1 MPSLRSASPRA
12 VFSARHV
19 GAQGTERPPLFVLL
33 GTFLLFFWRFG
44 YAYAARDQDEFLPYL
59 LHRLDPSLFASDWFV
74 QTQTAFNVRTY
85 FVLALQPLAE
95 IFPLWQ
101 VMTTVYAAA
110 WLAIVHGLYRLA
122 FTFTPDPL
130 AASLATVLTL
140 VVTWMWTLGG
150 NDLAYDILAPELV
163 AWALV
168 LPALRFFLERRWL
181 LAGALLGAA
190 SLMQPLAGLLT
201 AGVLTGVLLFDLF
214 QPLQRAQTLQ
224 ALLHFV
230 GTFVL
235 CAAPMLIPLALQ
247 QFAEAESAAET
258 PSAFYLL
265 AVFRAPHHYLPTTF
279 PWADYAQFS
288 VLLAAGLFALRQMQG
303 TERFRHARF
312 IYHFLIVV
320 AVACGGAFVFTTIWP
335 VLFITQFQA
344 FKLTV
349 LAKALLVIAL
359 SAWIVLALPAALRE
373 RLANMLGW
381 RRSGLALVL
390 VLWIATLGAGLAN
403 VGRPGRLIEPLAHRT
418 SALGEVERWARAE
431 TPLSARF
438 AVPLSVSSFRSE
450 ARRAIVVNFK
460 AFPHGRPLSRVW
472 YGRLMDWAPLPPPA
486 HGPDVL
492 AHLDSAYHTLDVRQS
507 LDQMSAYDA
516 DFLLRAEPL
525 PPPHDGLRQ
534 AFRADP
540 WIVYEREVR

>member
-19 GAQGTERPPLFVLL
+19 EARGTERPPLFVLL

-74 QTQTAFNVRTY
+74 QTQTAFNVRMY

-95 IFPLWQ
+95 IFPLWL
-101 VMTTVYAAA
+101 VMATVYAAA

-140 VVTWMWTLGG
+140 VATWMWTLGG
-150 NDLAYDILAPELV
+150 NDLVYDILASELV

-168 LPALRFFLERRWL
+168 LPALRLFFSRRWIFS
-181 LAGALLGAA
+181 GALLGAA

-201 AGVLTGVLLFDLF
+201 AGALAGVLLFDLF
-214 QPLQRAQTLQ
+214 QPSRQAQTLQ
-224 ALLHFV
+224 ALLRLI
-230 GTFVL
+230 GTFAL
-235 CAAPMLIPLALQ
+235 CAAPILIPLAFQ
-247 QFAEAESAAET
+247 QSAEAEPAARS
-258 PSAFYLL
+258 PSAFYIL

-303 TERFRHARF
+303 AKRFRHARF
-312 IYHFLIVV
+312 IYRFLFIVTLV
-320 AVACGGAFVFTTIWP
+320 GLGTFVFTTLWP
-335 VLFITQFQA
+335 VLFVTQFQA

-373 RLANMLGW
+373 RLANVLGW
-381 RRSGLALVL
+381 RRSGLALCAAPVDRHARRGPSQRRTSGP
-390 VLWIATLGAGLAN
+390 VARTARASGVRAGAGGAMGTRRDAS
-403 VGRPGRLIEPLAHRT
+403 VGPLCRPTLREFVSLRGAARYRHQLQSLPPRT
-418 SALGEVERWARAE
+418 SALARLVRTSDGLGATPAPGARPGRPRPPRQRLPHPGRPAE
-431 TPLSARF
+431 PGSDVRLRRRF
-438 AVPLSVSSFRSE
+438 SSSCRAAAAA
-450 ARRAIVVNFK
+450 ARRA
-460 AFPHGRPLSRVW
+460 PPSLPSRSVD
-472 YGRLMDWAPLPPPA
+472 RL
-486 HGPDVL
+486 
-492 AHLDSAYHTLDVRQS
+492 
-507 LDQMSAYDA
+507 
-516 DFLLRAEPL
+516 
-525 PPPHDGLRQ
+525 
-534 AFRADP
+534 
-540 WIVYEREVR
+540 